1 MALFPSADAKRS
13 CAACWKNDA
22 ITQITTPY
30 FEFFELNALCM
41 MGRLKTAQKKI
52 ESYWGGMVA
61 LGATSIWEQ
70 YLPEQQGIEHY
81 GMYGMKY
88 GCSLCHAWGGG
99 PIYLLGRY
107 CLGVYPTDIGYKTFA
122 VQPDRGLY
130 RTVDGTVPLPEG
142 HSVKIYMDAHTCKVS
157 ATRAG
162 GTLMLGG
169 KQYEIPE
176 NAELKVEF

>member
-1 MALFPSADAKRS
+1 
-13 CAACWKNDA
+13 
-22 ITQITTPY
+22 
-30 FEFFELNALCM
+30 M

-70 YLPEQQGIEHY
+70 YLPQQQGIEHY

-107 CLGVYPTDIGYKTFA
+107 CLGVYPTSVGYETFT

-130 RTVDGTVPLPEG
+130 RKIDGTVPLPEG
-142 HSVKIYMDAHTCKVS
+142 HSVKIYMDAHTCTVT
-157 ATRAG
+157 ATREG
-162 GTLMLGG
+162 GTLVLG
-169 KQYEIPE
+169 KQTYAIPE
-176 NAELKVEF
+176 NGELAITY